1 MFHYQYFHCH
11 IWGTCPMERRELLDS
26 YSLNYVSHKDIKEK
40 TFRVEYSLK
49 KAHEKRGVIV

>member
-1 MFHYQYFHCH
+1 
-11 IWGTCPMERRELLDS
+11 MERRELLDS